1 MFSSLDRLYR
11 HAAWADLEVFKALE
25 GRGLEAAEGLYAHI
39 VVAERIWLSRILG
52 QELSGLT
59 PWTRL
64 PLAECGELSASTL
77 AAFRDLI
84 AATPEGGMD
93 RPVEY
98 RSLKG
103 DPFRSPLGDI
113 LLHVALHGAHHRGQ
127 IATLLRGAGAQVPAT
142 DYILFSRQLE
152 ADI

>member
-11 HAAWADLEVFKALE
+11 HAAWADLEVVQALE

-39 VVAERIWLSRILG
+39 VVAERIWLSRILA

-64 PLAECGELSASTL
+64 PLAECRELSTSTL
-77 AAFRDLI
+77 AGFRELI

-103 DPFRSPLGDI
+103 DPFRTPLGDI

-152 ADI
+152 AEA